1 MKASKIKLSFLKTLD
16 DHLEAIN
23 DIESDYVNSYGG
35 LDRWLSGHTTSLK
48 TNAQNKID
56 KINARID
63 RLFCNDNDD
72 DAC

>member
-35 LDRWLSGHTTSLK
+35 LDRWMSGHTTSLK
-48 TNAQNKID
+48 TNAKNILASSNYLLD
-56 KINARID
+56 K
-63 RLFCNDNDD
+63 
-72 DAC
+72 